1 MRQPWKPM
9 RRDEGEPMGQTGTDG
24 TIYIYIIILV
34 VTFWWFEIFA
44 IFSDWNKK

>member
-24 TIYIYIIILV
+24 TIYIYIYNNPGGDFLV
-34 VTFWWFEIFA
+34 V
-44 IFSDWNKK
+44 

>member
-24 TIYIYIIILV
+24 TMYIYNNPGGDFLV
-34 VTFWWFEIFA
+34 V
-44 IFSDWNKK
+44 